1 MSRFLIELPHE
12 PDGQACAKFVK
23 LILTSG
29 SHFLTHA
36 DWGCMDGVHSAWII
50 VDVGSKAEALAIV
63 PPAFRAATRIV
74 GLNQFSLEQIERTLR
89 RHGALEEPSPGP
101 SGG

>member
-36 DWGCMDGVHSAWII
+36 DWGCCDGQHTGWII
-50 VDVGSKAEALAIV
+50 VDVDSKEEARSIL
-63 PPAFRAATRIV
+63 PPPFRAQARV
-74 GLNQFSLEQIERTLR
+74 VALNYFTVEQMD
-89 RHGALEEPSPGP
+89 AMM
-101 SGG
+101 GGHRP